1 MQLKNLSLANNEI
14 SAIEN
19 VQPLSTLEKLNLSR
33 NRLASL
39 EGLAVLHAL
48 VEVDVSFNCLQ
59 CVEAKHLPPLLQMLN
74 VGSNCI
80 QQLSHIASLA
90 HTSSLTSIRIAG
102 NPPPCPPPP
111 IPGRYRALL
120 PDMLPT
126 PTSRQPLLRHT
137 RLRCCCGCAAATGSS
152 SG

>member
-1 MQLKNLSLANNEI
+1 VQLKNLSLANNEI

-59 CVEAKHLPPLLQMLN
+59 CVEAKHLPPLLQTLN

-102 NPPPCPPPP
+102 DAPPLPPRSACVLPCCPRPSP
-111 IPGRYRALL
+111 
-120 PDMLPT
+120 
-126 PTSRQPLLRHT
+126 RQPLLRHT
-137 RLRCCCGCAAATGSS
+137 RLRCCRGCAAAAGSS